1 MNRTKQ
7 FIAFLLCIVILF
19 TGLNLFTFSAKAATT
34 TIDLTGLSSGAE
46 NSHDCS
52 KYLATKYDSTQHWQ
66 ECTVCGSVFNK
77 VNHNF
82 LDNGWTLG
90 SSEYCNPSN
99 MHTFSCET
107 CGFSFSNDV
116 GRKQHQYTFIANN
129 NAFHSDSCLNCGD
142 SSINPERHYDAIGIL
157 GCDTGRE
164 GICIKCNAYINKMH
178 TIGSDFGVH
187 NGSYPCTNCKKSII
201 QNQYLSELSYD
212 YNLNFRAV
220 GVQVVDIDLSS
231 YSTISQSSSFYHGS
245 YGVVNS
251 YNYTILDAHTII
263 YSINGRF
270 NIHDEAVEPV
280 YYSLIIQ
287 GVNGE
292 SYQLFNTFYLYA
304 ENTPPIIGT
313 ISQTDISSSNGWS
326 TAKKITVNGTE
337 NYCNSIKL
345 TMTDDTGNTY
355 LKDVSV
361 PVNNGSWS
369 YNFIPDIEADVNGK
383 VFTITATDT
392 LGNSSQKTFTVYK
405 TDKKMPIMTSATE
418 TTQNWS
424 KTKNFTFTA
433 TDTGAGNV
441 QIAFNN
447 TNDYALATQSGSSYS
462 RDYTFTGDVYGN
474 VTAAVYFK
482 DAVGNETT
490 KFIKVYNLDNTKP
503 TITNTSVSVGK
514 GTASITVTA
523 NDINTKLNASG
534 SGVSE
539 YGISTTEKEP
549 TNWQTSNTLTVTKNG
564 TYYIYAKDAVGNISS
579 PYTITV
585 NELTASYKVLHQ
597 QEQLDGTYT
606 TVETENLSGTIGN
619 SVTPAVKSY
628 TGFTSPSTQT
638 VTISADGSTTVTY
651 KYVRKTYDL
660 DVNVVLD
667 GTSYNTGVDGITF
680 DVYINGTKVGSG
692 KDFCKRS
699 TYKYGSTYE
708 IKNISCPGYT
718 FDTSSSIKGTIT
730 ANTEV
735 KPRFTT
741 NSYTVIYKDVVDS
754 ISGTVLKETTAS
766 KKYGS
771 SVRGTDI
778 GSSTADNAYYNGY
791 YYVSD
796 TSATVG
802 TSGATVY
809 RIFKLRTINISGA
822 VSWTD
827 NSNKWSTRPNEVTVS
842 LYRDGSK
849 VDSTKGLT
857 SSNSNNYLF
866 NNVPKYSTSDGHVY
880 NYTVSQSEA
889 VSKTSPEDK
898 YTTTQNTY
906 NFTNVLGNTDKDAD
920 NKGLTVKGSIYWED
934 KGDALGYRPNT
945 VTITLYQNG
954 KEYKTL
960 EVDSFNDNTYEF
972 SKLPKYDKDLNKYSY
987 TVKETVIANYL
998 IDGEIKDAYTIKA
1011 DTPNMLDFTNVFNVP
1026 ENNIPLIPVKPDHE
1040 NTVTVKTNT
1049 EDMITISLKGM
1060 ETIINSDLSISY
1072 SDSYNGQVYNLS
1084 ANNIGTI
1091 LSKMNSGK
1099 YEISYLD
1106 ATYVLNDITCDGD
1119 NNIWIEGSGD
1129 KYYLVIKDTN
1139 TDASGTITL
1148 NFSKKD
1154 HIGYQTEASVSNYFK
1169 VGIETTAIMSLEAE
1183 VFAISD
1189 MIIEAEDAY
1198 SIIYNDSDTIDEN
1211 IYNAGDEVEVLD
1223 YEGELPENKEFLG
1236 WALLE
1241 DVEEPDYLVGDII
1254 SIKDMNIS
1262 LYPVFKD
1269 IEEEISEM
1277 ESTEETTESSASIEE
1292 SSETEESTMEE
1303 TSSEEETTESE
1314 EISTENNSSE
1324 EATSTE
1330 EESSESSETIENSKL
1345 EK

>member
-34 TIDLTGLSSGAE
+34 TIDLTGLSSGSE
-46 NSHDCS
+46 TSHDCS
-52 KYLATKYDSTQHWQ
+52 KYLTTKYDSSQHWQ
-66 ECTVCGSVFNK
+66 ECTVCGKLYGNK
-77 VNHNF
+77 
-82 LDNGWTLG
+82 
-90 SSEYCNPSN
+90 SN
-99 MHTFSCET
+99 HTFSSYWTMGNSCSESNHYIEICE
-107 CGFSFSNDV
+107 CGFFKRNEQYELQHRTKHSVYNEYAANLLYHVKLCKNCKEEVQDKQYHIDSN
-116 GRKQHQYTFIANN
+116 GNQLT
-129 NAFHSDSCLNCGD
+129 CLNPGICSVCGT
-142 SSINPERHYDAIGIL
+142 SVGHHYEGARWINPYSGNSNEYSLSITPCLYHCGTSVIDRANSF
-157 GCDTGRE
+157 
-164 GICIKCNAYINKMH
+164 CNIWQPDSDGGFTIN
-178 TIGSDFGVH
+178 
-187 NGSYPCTNCKKSII
+187 
-201 QNQYLSELSYD
+201 
-212 YNLNFRAV
+212 
-220 GVQVVDIDLSS
+220 
-231 YSTISQSSSFYHGS
+231 SSFYIGQTDAYYNIESIHADISNSS
-245 YGVVNS
+245 YYNRATLSIVNYSIEGRRVTLNFKGKFKDGIGEVWDSLTGVVSFKTTDKNGNNS
-251 YNYTILDAHTII
+251 QWHAIDLWTDIKPDAVAP
-263 YSINGRF
+263 S
-270 NIHDEAVEPV
+270 
-280 YYSLIIQ
+280 
-287 GVNGE
+287 
-292 SYQLFNTFYLYA
+292 
-304 ENTPPIIGT
+304 IGT
-313 ISQTDISSSNGWS
+313 ISQTDVSSSNGWS

-345 TMTDDTGNTY
+345 TMTDDIGNTY

-369 YNFIPDIEADVNGK
+369 YNFIPDIEADANGK
-383 VFTITATDT
+383 VFTITVTDT

-405 TDKKMPIMTSATE
+405 TDKKMPIMTSSTE

-514 GTASITVTA
+514 GTASITVDA

-534 SGVSE
+534 SGVSG

-564 TYYIYAKDAVGNISS
+564 TYYIYAKDAVGNVSA

-585 NELTASYKVLHQ
+585 NKLTASYKVLHQ
-597 QEQLDGTYT
+597 QEQLNGTYA
-606 TVETENLSGTIGN
+606 TVENENLSGTIGS

-638 VTISADGSTTVTY
+638 VTISADGNTTVTY

-667 GTSYNTGVDGITF
+667 GTSYNTGIDGITF
-680 DVYINGTKVGSG
+680 DVYVNGTKVGSG

-735 KPRFTT
+735 KPKFTT
-741 NSYTVIYKDVVDS
+741 NSYTVTYKDVVDS
-754 ISGTVLKETTAS
+754 TSGTVLKETTAS

-827 NSNKWSTRPNEVTVS
+827 NSNKWSTRPNEVTIS
-842 LYRDGSK
+842 LYRDGTN
-849 VDSTKGLT
+849 VDSTKGLV
-857 SSNSNNYLF
+857 SSDSNNYSF

-880 NYTVSQSEA
+880 NYTVSQSE
-889 VSKTSPEDK
+889 VISKTYPEDK
-898 YTTTQNTY
+898 YTTTQSTY
-906 NFTNVLGNTDKDAD
+906 NFINNLGNTDTETG

-934 KGDALGYRPNT
+934 KGDTLGYRPKT
-945 VTITLYQNG
+945 VTITLYQNNV
-954 KEYKTL
+954 EYKTL
-960 EVDSFNDNTYEF
+960 EVNSFNDNTYEF
-972 SKLPKYDKDLNKYSY
+972 SKLPKYDSNLNKYSY

-998 IDGEIKDAYTIKA
+998 INGEIKDAYTIKA
-1011 DTPNMLDFTNVFNVP
+1011 DTPNMLDFTNVFNTTNSSPV
-1026 ENNIPLIPVKPDHE
+1026 PVKPDHE

-1049 EDMITISLKGM
+1049 EDMITISLKGT
-1060 ETIINSDLSISY
+1060 ESIINSDLSVSY
-1072 SDSYNGQVYNLS
+1072 G
-1084 ANNIGTI
+1084 NN
-1091 LSKMNSGK
+1091 
-1099 YEISYLD
+1099 
-1106 ATYVLNDITCDGD
+1106 
-1119 NNIWIEGSGD
+1119 
-1129 KYYLVIKDTN
+1129 
-1139 TDASGTITL
+1139 
-1148 NFSKKD
+1148 
-1154 HIGYQTEASVSNYFK
+1154 
-1169 VGIETTAIMSLEAE
+1169 
-1183 VFAISD
+1183 
-1189 MIIEAEDAY
+1189 
-1198 SIIYNDSDTIDEN
+1198 
-1211 IYNAGDEVEVLD
+1211 
-1223 YEGELPENKEFLG
+1223 
-1236 WALLE
+1236 
-1241 DVEEPDYLVGDII
+1241 
-1254 SIKDMNIS
+1254 
-1262 LYPVFKD
+1262 
-1269 IEEEISEM
+1269 
-1277 ESTEETTESSASIEE
+1277 
-1292 SSETEESTMEE
+1292 
-1303 TSSEEETTESE
+1303 
-1314 EISTENNSSE
+1314 
-1324 EATSTE
+1324 
-1330 EESSESSETIENSKL
+1330 
-1345 EK
+1345 

>member
-337 NYCNSIKL
+337 NYCNSIRL

-369 YNFIPDIEADVNGK
+369 YNFIPDIEADANGK

-462 RDYTFTGDVYGN
+462 RNYTFTGDVYGN

-514 GTASITVTA
+514 GTATITVTA
-523 NDINTKLNASG
+523 NDINKKLNASG
-534 SGVSE
+534 SGVSG
-539 YGISTTEKEP
+539 YCISTTEKEP
-549 TNWQTSNTLTVTKNG
+549 TNWQTSNALTVTKNG

-585 NELTASYKVLHQ
+585 K
-597 QEQLDGTYT
+597 DI
-606 TVETENLSGTIGN
+606 TIDIEG
-619 SVTPAVKSY
+619 
-628 TGFTSPSTQT
+628 
-638 VTISADGSTTVTY
+638 
-651 KYVRKTYDL
+651 
-660 DVNVVLD
+660 
-667 GTSYNTGVDGITF
+667 
-680 DVYINGTKVGSG
+680 
-692 KDFCKRS
+692 
-699 TYKYGSTYE
+699 
-708 IKNISCPGYT
+708 
-718 FDTSSSIKGTIT
+718 SIKW
-730 ANTEV
+730 
-735 KPRFTT
+735 
-741 NSYTVIYKDVVDS
+741 VD
-754 ISGTVLKETTAS
+754 
-766 KKYGS
+766 
-771 SVRGTDI
+771 
-778 GSSTADNAYYNGY
+778 
-791 YYVSD
+791 
-796 TSATVG
+796 
-802 TSGATVY
+802 
-809 RIFKLRTINISGA
+809 
-822 VSWTD
+822 
-827 NSNKWSTRPNEVTVS
+827 
-842 LYRDGSK
+842 
-849 VDSTKGLT
+849 
-857 SSNSNNYLF
+857 NN
-866 NNVPKYSTSDGHVY
+866 
-880 NYTVSQSEA
+880 
-889 VSKTSPEDK
+889 
-898 YTTTQNTY
+898 
-906 NFTNVLGNTDKDAD
+906 
-920 NKGLTVKGSIYWED
+920 
-934 KGDALGYRPNT
+934 DALGYRPKT
-945 VTITLYQNG
+945 VDIVLKRNG
-954 KEYKTL
+954 TEIERKTL
-960 EVDSFNDNTYEF
+960 SNFDNSFSFVSLPQTDNNYN
-972 SKLPKYDKDLNKYSY
+972 LYDY
-987 TVKETVIANYL
+987 TVEQDFTSKYLVKEN
-998 IDGEIKDAYTIKA
+998 GEYVEKDAYNISV
-1011 DTPNMLDFTNVFNVP
+1011 NNNNFTNTIIEPDNPVV
-1026 ENNIPLIPVKPDHE
+1026 PVKPDYT
-1040 NTVTVKTNT
+1040 NTLIVKTNKKVQV
-1049 EDMITISLKGM
+1049 ILKQM
-1060 ETIINSDLSISY
+1060 ESVIKKGKVSY
-1072 SDSYNGQVYNLS
+1072 TDNYNGFYYNFTLDSSLTLS
-1084 ANNIGTI
+1084 DIP
-1091 LSKMNSGK
+1091 SGK
-1099 YEISYLD
+1099 YEII
-1106 ATYVLNDITCDGD
+1106 VLNKDYETKEITLSDSVNTTYDG
-1119 NNIWIEGSGD
+1119 
-1129 KYYLVIKDTN
+1129 KYLIISDTN
-1139 TDASGTITL
+1139 SDNKGTLNITL
-1148 NFSKKD
+1148 KDFNKKQ
-1154 HIGYQTEASVSNYFK
+1154 GYQ
-1169 VGIETTAIMSLEAE
+1169 
-1183 VFAISD
+1183 
-1189 MIIEAEDAY
+1189 
-1198 SIIYNDSDTIDEN
+1198 
-1211 IYNAGDEVEVLD
+1211 
-1223 YEGELPENKEFLG
+1223 
-1236 WALLE
+1236 
-1241 DVEEPDYLVGDII
+1241 
-1254 SIKDMNIS
+1254 
-1262 LYPVFKD
+1262 
-1269 IEEEISEM
+1269 
-1277 ESTEETTESSASIEE
+1277 
-1292 SSETEESTMEE
+1292 SETNR
-1303 TSSEEETTESE
+1303 
-1314 EISTENNSSE
+1314 NNFWRVP
-1324 EATSTE
+1324 
-1330 EESSESSETIENSKL
+1330 
-1345 EK
+1345 